1 MRFRVG
7 IEGFSFDSA
16 HYTLSSDGNQQ
27 LHGHTYKLSVEV
39 AGDIDETTGFVID
52 FEKIKKIIAE
62 VVKEWD
68 HKLIIPLEDY
78 SQIYVKGPFKL
89 EVKTIPYKYPSVEY
103 IGLEISKTIYEKLER
118 KFKVTVKIYEGE
130 NNYAIIEYP

>member
-1 MRFRVG
+1 MRFRIG
-7 IEGFSFDSA
+7 LEGFSFDSA
-16 HYTLSSDGNQQ
+16 HYTLSSEGNQQ
-27 LHGHTYKLSVEV
+27 LHGHTYKLSVEIE
-39 AGDIDETTGFVID
+39 GDIDEKTGFIID
-52 FEKIKKIIAE
+52 FEKLKKIVAE
-62 VVKEWD
+62 VIKEWD

-103 IGLEISKTIYEKLER
+103 IGLEISKAIYEKLEK